1 MIVYREAKRTEQA
14 AIVELLTAS
23 FMDYAY
29 YKLYVDQEEKRQKFV
44 RVIQELCVKTSMRK
58 GYPILVGLIDD
69 VICSVAIL
77 VPPKAPKVSLID
89 YILAGGLTVLRHGG
103 IKDTAG
109 FLGMLEE
116 SNSVCHSTYPD
127 AWFLELF
134 AVSNSFQGQGVGGK
148 MLNEFVIPYIAN
160 QGGGMLTFITNSE
173 VNRRFYKK
181 NGFIEFHAGEIH
193 RRDKVLYNW
202 SYQKHIVVDRT

>member
-1 MIVYREAKRTEQA
+1 MLSTIQEACRMIVYREAKRTEQA

-23 FMDYAY
+23 FMHYAY

-77 VPPKAPKVSLID
+77 VPPKAPKVSLP
-89 YILAGGLTVLRHGG
+89 ANTTVCRFTTLCHGG
-103 IKDTAG
+103 IKHTAG

-116 SNSVCHSTYPD
+116 SNSVCHSTYP
-127 AWFLELF
+127 
-134 AVSNSFQGQGVGGK
+134 
-148 MLNEFVIPYIAN
+148 
-160 QGGGMLTFITNSE
+160 
-173 VNRRFYKK
+173 
-181 NGFIEFHAGEIH
+181 
-193 RRDKVLYNW
+193 
-202 SYQKHIVVDRT
+202 

>member
-1 MIVYREAKRTEQA
+1 MIEYREAKPTDQA
-14 AIVELLTAS
+14 AIVALLTIS

-29 YKLYVDQEEKRQKFV
+29 YKLYVDQEAKRQKFV
-44 RVIQELCVKTSMRK
+44 RVIQELCVTTSMRK
-58 GYPILVGLIDD
+58 GYPMLVGLIDD
-69 VICSVAIL
+69 EICSVAIL
-77 VPPKAPKVSLID
+77 VPPKAPKVTLID
-89 YILAGGLTVLRHGG
+89 YILAGGLKLLYHGG
-103 IKDTAG
+103 IKQTAG

-134 AVSNSFQGQGVGGK
+134 AVSNRCQGQGVGSK
-148 MLNEFVIPYIAN
+148 MLNEFVMPYIAS
-160 QGGGMLTFITNSE
+160 QGGGTLTFITNSE

-193 RRDKVLYNW
+193 RRGKILYNW
-202 SYQKHIVVDRT
+202 SYQKDIVTDRT